1 MKELLSISVCRLPGN
16 RAAFLWVVDTRNAG
30 PAVLANRHNNRR
42 SLRKFPAS
50 SPLELLHGSMSSALN
65 NPDTVC
71 IAMVHFVA
79 GEGNWMLPSTG
90 TGAAKCKDCSQVV
103 WECLPACPEAGRR
116 WQGVISRTQ
125 LGSLLTVHLINE
137 DLADTPW
144 IINEVI
150 QLWLFPS
157 LVERLFTQM
166 PLIRLYSTSQLGL
179 FYVQLYGDNSSV
191 SFRSKSDVMNF
202 VIY

>member
-1 MKELLSISVCRLPGN
+1 MALCPLP
-16 RAAFLWVVDTRNAG
+16 LIIQTVTECI
-30 PAVLANRHNNRR
+30 VL
-42 SLRKFPAS
+42 
-50 SPLELLHGSMSSALN
+50 
-65 NPDTVC
+65 
-71 IAMVHFVA
+71 VHFLT

-90 TGAAKCKDCSQVV
+90 TRAAKCKDCSQVV
-103 WECLPACPEAGRR
+103 WECLSACPEAGRR
-116 WQGVISRTQ
+116 WQSVISRTQ

-137 DLADTPW
+137 ALADTPW

-157 LVERLFTQM
+157 LGERLFTQM
-166 PLIRLYSTSQLGL
+166 PLIRLCNTSQLGL

-191 SFRSKSDVMNF
+191 SFRSKSDIMNF